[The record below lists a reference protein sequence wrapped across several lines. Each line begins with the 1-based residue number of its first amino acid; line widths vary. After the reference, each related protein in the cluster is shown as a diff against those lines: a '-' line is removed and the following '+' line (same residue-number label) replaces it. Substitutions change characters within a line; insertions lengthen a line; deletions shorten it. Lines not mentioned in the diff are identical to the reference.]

1 MPTDPLGNF
10 LGKQECPQ
18 SHTIVYIFSYWNL
31 GASKMKQAFLSHKA
45 SAINFY
51 NSKINKINWNMW
63 KKQVIKDHI
72 KMKHSETDA
81 NSFKNKWVYTH
92 LPSIRDVS
100 FLKIQWARTS
110 FQALTGFVVPL
121 HNMTLIRNNFYSTVT
136 K

>member
-1 MPTDPLGNF
+1 
-10 LGKQECPQ
+10 
-18 SHTIVYIFSYWNL
+18 
-31 GASKMKQAFLSHKA
+31 
-45 SAINFY
+45 
-51 NSKINKINWNMW
+51 
-63 KKQVIKDHI
+63 
-72 KMKHSETDA
+72 MKHSETDA

-136 K
+136 MEYQKFKKKYLYKEVILKPRII